1 MAEADIETA
10 RHLTFEDLAS
20 TEPYHLAEIRYY
32 FLVHMHIFS
41 SF

>member
-32 FLVHMHIFS
+32 TPGAHAHI
-41 SF
+41 